1 MNTYHLTCIIQHI
14 KHNIEHI
21 RYDMI
26 TQNKPYDKQDSQGK
40 GKIFGHFE
48 WQYICCYIK
57 TFIYLGFF

>member
-1 MNTYHLTCIIQHI
+1 MNTYHLTCSIQHI

-48 WQYICCYIK
+48 WHYRCCYI
-57 TFIYLGFF
+57 